1 MTALPSYPEVRLY
14 LSGLWLLI
22 KGDAQ
27 GFRLLDV
34 SDRGMMRSFW
44 AFVWC
49 LPAVFVS
56 WIWLRALLVQNV
68 PPGTQLGGLF
78 FVRVAML
85 EVLNWLLPIVLAAL
99 ICLFMGIHRKFPA
112 IVVTINW
119 LGVPFAWIYGL
130 LCLVM
135 LLLPVLTPFIGLIQL
150 MLLMALVFAV
160 SRIMRMI
167 CGPQLLMI
175 TALVLVLLVPNMI
188 LTGALQRF
196 LGIYPF

>member
-1 MTALPSYPEVRLY
+1 MY

-49 LPAVFVS
+49 LPAVLVS
-56 WIWLRALLVQNV
+56 WIWLRSLLVQSI
-68 PPGTQLGGLF
+68 PPGTRLGGMF

-99 ICLFMGIHRKFPA
+99 LCLVMGIHRKFPA

>member
-1 MTALPSYPEVRLY
+1 MPSYAEVRLY

-49 LPAVFVS
+49 LPAVFLS
-56 WIWLRALLVQNV
+56 WIWLRSLLVQNI
-68 PPGTQLGGLF
+68 PPGTRLGGMF

-112 IVVTINW
+112 IVVAINW

>member
-1 MTALPSYPEVRLY
+1 MPSYSEVRLY

-22 KGDAQ
+22 RGDAQ

-56 WIWLRALLVQNV
+56 WIWLRSLLVQSM
-68 PPGTQLGGLF
+68 PPGTRLGGMF

-85 EVLNWLLPIVLAAL
+85 EVLNWLLPIVFSAL

-119 LGVPFAWIYGL
+119 LAVPFAWIYGL
-130 LCLVM
+130 LCLAM
-135 LLLPVLTPFIGLIQL
+135 LLLPVLTPIIGLMQL
-150 MLLMALVFAV
+150 MLLMILVFAV

-167 CGPQLLMI
+167 CGPQLLMT

-188 LTGALQRF
+188 LTGAMQRF